1 MSFAVS
7 GAAAAGGGLSI
18 LKDLAIDKPAAAK
31 QLALQAKTAEFSP
44 WTGLKPQ
51 AVAQPNLGAAALT
64 GIASGAQMGQ
74 SSVNA
79 AQQTALQNALIK
91 SLGQGPYANVQ
102 MAGDPGAQ
110 TAALNGMVG

>member
-51 AVAQPNLGAAALT
+51 AVAQPNLG
-64 GIASGAQMGQ
+64 
-74 SSVNA
+74 
-79 AQQTALQNALIK
+79 
-91 SLGQGPYANVQ
+91 QGPYANVQ

-110 TAALNGMVG
+110 TAALNGMVS